1 MSLPWRKYQQEVADL
16 FCSLGFSVEVEKDV
30 EGARGIHEVDVLA
43 RTTFAGVGVTW
54 VIECKLWK
62 AAVPKEKV
70 LALAQVASDV
80 GADRAFLLSESG
92 FQAGAIR
99 VAENTNITL
108 TSLPELLE
116 SARDALQQRKL
127 LLLKQKAYRLQRA
140 LHDLCILDDGSA
152 GLPAGIDWDTFS
164 SMLSS
169 VFEISSLALPRVEA
183 CDFPVR
189 IDTGACAQPLPDVAA
204 FIAYAAPEL
213 ERVGAWLATCAHQLA
228 EQAALPRSPGRA

>member
-1 MSLPWRKYQQEVADL
+1 MSLPWQKYQQEVADL
-16 FCSLGFSVEVEKDV
+16 LCSLGFSVEVEQDV

-116 SARDALQQRKL
+116 SAKDELQKRQL
-127 LLLKQKAYRLQRA
+127 FVLKQKAYRLQRA
-140 LHDLCILDDGSA
+140 LHDLYILDDGSA
-152 GLPAGIDWDTFS
+152 GPRAGVDREVFLD
-164 SMLSS
+164 MLAS
-169 VFEISSLALPRVEA
+169 VFEIHSIALPRVEA
-183 CDFPVR
+183 SNFPVR
-189 IDTGACAQPLPDVAA
+189 ISIGTCAQPLLDVAA
-204 FIAYAAPEL
+204 FIAYADPEL
-213 ERVGAWLATCAHQLA
+213 ERVEAWLATCVHQLA
-228 EQAALPRSPGRA
+228 ERSASPRSPR

>member
-1 MSLPWRKYQQEVADL
+1 MSLPWRNYQQEVADL

-70 LALAQVASDV
+70 IALAQVASDV

-127 LLLKQKAYRLQRA
+127 LVLKQKAYRLQRA

-189 IDTGACAQPLPDVAA
+189 IDTGACAKPLLNVAA
-204 FIAYAAPEL
+204 FIAYADPEL
-213 ERVGAWLATCAHQLA
+213 ERVGAWLATCVHQLA